1 MPGAS
6 RYNNERSEVVFG
18 VGSWMVCSIGM
29 LVFNKLAVSAFPV
42 ECMLVAMQ
50 MGVSV
55 ILMLTCCWGSLH
67 IGSIRDALRWSMV
80 APFYTGM
87 LLTSILAL
95 KNAPMTLVIT
105 FRVLSPLVSLAIERF
120 YPNPLRIT
128 PLMCF
133 SIGLML
139 MGAIMYTFQMPKTDW
154 TGVQWVLLNNF
165 FAIGDRLL
173 QRLMLAKDQNP
184 VDISK
189 TAIALLNNLEGL
201 VPLLIVA
208 WFKHEIS
215 ETPAAINAL
224 TPSGW
229 FYVISSCLVGTGISY
244 TGIWAQSL
252 ISATSFLVLVNTN
265 KFLIIFLEAFVLKHK
280 VVTRLQALGA
290 LVTVCAGVLY
300 GRARGAIEEEE
311 KKRTITETT
320 PLSVGRA

>member
-1 MPGAS
+1 
-6 RYNNERSEVVFG
+6 
-18 VGSWMVCSIGM
+18 
-29 LVFNKLAVSAFPV
+29 
-42 ECMLVAMQ
+42 
-50 MGVSV
+50 
-55 ILMLTCCWGSLH
+55 
-67 IGSIRDALRWSMV
+67 
-80 APFYTGM
+80 
-87 LLTSILAL
+87 
-95 KNAPMTLVIT
+95 
-105 FRVLSPLVSLAIERF
+105 
-120 YPNPLRIT
+120 
-128 PLMCF
+128 
-133 SIGLML
+133 
-139 MGAIMYTFQMPKTDW
+139 
-154 TGVQWVLLNNF
+154 
-165 FAIGDRLL
+165 
-173 QRLMLAKDQNP
+173 
-184 VDISK
+184 
-189 TAIALLNNLEGL
+189 